1 MKKLKIIIIGLSL
14 FTLITSTAN
23 ANQCREA
30 YQRTISK
37 QRNYMPNSWQYNALN
52 NYKRLLGDLFLDSR
66 KYPHALR
73 TYEQNCINI
82 YNQNVLAVR

>member
-1 MKKLKIIIIGLSL
+1 
-14 FTLITSTAN
+14 
-23 ANQCREA
+23 
-30 YQRTISK
+30 
-37 QRNYMPNSWQYNALN
+37 MPNSWQYNALN